1 MAPASTVPTSGR
13 RRSAAHWGAYT
24 AIVEDG
30 RLVGV
35 EPFTKDR
42 NPSPLIESMPEIVH
56 HETRIRQPMARS
68 GWLRRDRAADRRRR
82 GAESFVPLSW
92 DAAIELVADELAR
105 VREAHSNEAVFGG
118 SYGWASAGRFHH
130 ARTQLHRFLNSFGG
144 FTSQVTNYSFG
155 AGMVLLPHIVG
166 SNEAVSGPV
175 TSYASIAANTR
186 LLVAFGGLPL
196 KNAQIDSGGLGE
208 HAVEG
213 WLDRI
218 AAAGVEL
225 VCIAPIRDDLA
236 AMPEVETIR
245 PRPTTDAAIMLG
257 LAHTL
262 VAEGL
267 HDRAFLERCCTGHE
281 RWLAYLMGATD
292 GRPKDADWA
301 AAIAE
306 VDAESLRSLA
316 RRMASTRTMLTASWS
331 VQRCDHGEQPYWA
344 MVALAALLGQI
355 GLPGGGFAFGYGST
369 GGMGTPRP
377 RVPSPKLEAGTNP
390 ADSFIPVARIA
401 DMLLAPGHSY
411 DFNGE
416 RRRYPD
422 VRMIYWA
429 GGNPF
434 HHHQDLNRLL
444 AAWRK
449 PETIVVH
456 EPWWTATAR
465 HADIVLPA
473 TTALERNDIAACTRD
488 KYVMAME
495 KAVAPVAGALDDF
508 EIFLRLAER
517 LGIAEGFAEGRD
529 EEAWLRHIYA
539 GARAEAARAGVE
551 MAGFDDFWEAGY
563 LEHAEPAPPYDM
575 LADFRADPLAH
586 PLPTPSGKIE
596 IFSETIAGFGYADC
610 PGHPAWLEPVEWLG
624 SPMARRFPLHLVSN
638 QPRTRLHAQL
648 DPGRVSRESKIAG
661 REPVWLHP
669 RDARARGIRQGD
681 VVRVYNDR
689 GACLAGAHVTESVR
703 AGVVQLSTG
712 AWYDPLAGGQP
723 GTLEVHGNPNV
734 LTLDKGASRLS
745 QATSA
750 MSCLVEI
757 ERFDGEPPAV
767 RAWQPPAME
776 TDGV

>member
-1 MAPASTVPTSGR
+1 MALASTAPTSGR

-35 EPFTKDR
+35 EPFAKDR

-56 HETRIRQPMARS
+56 HETRIRQPVARS
-68 GWLRRDRAADRRRR
+68 GWLRRDHAADRRRR

-105 VREAHSNEAVFGG
+105 VRDAHGNEAIFGG

-155 AGMVLLPHIVG
+155 AGMVLLPHVVG

-208 HAVEG
+208 HPVEG
-213 WLDRI
+213 WLGRI

-225 VCIAPIRDDLA
+225 VCISPIRDDLA

-281 RWLAYLMGATD
+281 RWLAYLMGEAD

-401 DMLLAPGHSY
+401 DMLLAPGRRY

-488 KYVMAME
+488 KYVMTME
-495 KAVAPVAGALDDF
+495 KAVAPIGGALDDF

-539 GARAEAARAGVE
+539 AARGEAARAGVE
-551 MAGFDDFWEAGY
+551 MAGFDDFWKAGY

-575 LADFRADPLAH
+575 LADFRSDPLAH

-610 PGHPAWLEPVEWLG
+610 PGHPVWLEPVEWLG
-624 SPMARRFPLHLVSN
+624 SPKARRFPLHLVSN

-681 VVRVYNDR
+681 VVRVHNDR

-703 AGVVQLSTG
+703 PGVVQLSTG
-712 AWYDPLAGGQP
+712 AWYDPLAGGRP
-723 GTLEVHGNPNV
+723 GALEVHGNPNV

-757 ERFDGEPPAV
+757 ERYDGELPAI

-776 TDGV
+776 TDGG